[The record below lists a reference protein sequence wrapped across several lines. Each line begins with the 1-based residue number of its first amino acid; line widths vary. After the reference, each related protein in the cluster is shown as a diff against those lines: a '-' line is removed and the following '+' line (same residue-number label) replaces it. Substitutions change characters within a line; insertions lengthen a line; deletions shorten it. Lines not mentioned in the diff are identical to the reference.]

1 MWASRAVLVVLAT
14 AVMIPLFG
22 LIVEVPAGT
31 DQGLSFWQDPYLRR
45 VILFS
50 LIQAFWSTLLSVSLG
65 LLVARALFY
74 SPGFPARTVL
84 LKLFG
89 LPLVVPSIVAVMGIV
104 SVYGSQG
111 WLPLGRNLYGLQGI
125 LIAHVFFNMPLV
137 VRLLLP
143 VWQSIP
149 SQYWMLGQQ
158 LEMTGWHRWKHIEWP
173 VLRESLPGVILLVF
187 MLCLT
192 SFAVVLTL
200 GGGPASTTLE
210 VAIYQLL
217 RFDFNPPQAVV
228 LAMVQLG
235 LCLGLAGLV
244 LIFQRLPEVEDTE
257 SSQCMSVLWT
267 GHWWHFFVISL
278 AVVYTLLPMLA
289 MLVDAFNGPLVQ
301 VLTDHRLWKAALFS
315 VMLGLVS
322 ATVAMVS
329 GWLLLSGTRQ
339 MYLNGLKRRAQW
351 VELAGSIV
359 YVIPP
364 LVLGTGYFVV
374 LRSHVN
380 VFEWVF
386 PLVILINALMG
397 LPFVIRVL
405 GPQMRQ
411 AHQRYDYLCQSLAI
425 NGWQRWRLV
434 DWPMLR
440 RTASL
445 SAALVCALAM
455 GDLGVIALFGSPES
469 TTLPLFLYQQIS
481 AYQIS
486 AAAVTALILLL
497 LSLSMFWAI
506 ERFVG
511 GKANA

>member
-1 MWASRAVLVVLAT
+1 MWASLAVLALLSVAVL
-14 AVMIPLFG
+14 IPLVG
-22 LIVEVPAGT
+22 LLIEVPVSV
-31 DQGLSFWQDPYLRR
+31 DQDLQIWRDPYLQR

-50 LIQAFWSTLLSVSLG
+50 LKQAFWSTLLSVTLG
-65 LLVARALFY
+65 LVVARSLFY
-74 SPGFPARTVL
+74 SPGFPARQLL

-111 WLPLGRNLYGLQGI
+111 WLPLGRNLYGLPGI

-149 SQYWMLGQQ
+149 SQYWMLSHQ
-158 LEMTGWHRWKHIEWP
+158 LDLSSRHRWRLIEWP
-173 VLRESLPGVILLVF
+173 VIRESLPGVVLLVF

-228 LAMVQLG
+228 LAMVQLL

-244 LIFQRLPEVEDTE
+244 LLLQRLPEVEDAGPTHTLPAFW
-257 SSQCMSVLWT
+257 SSHSGHSVIIL
-267 GHWWHFFVISL
+267 I
-278 AVVYTLLPMLA
+278 AVGFTLLPMA
-289 MLVDAFNGPLVQ
+289 SMLLDALTGPLME
-301 VLTDHRLWKAALFS
+301 VLSDRRLWQAALYS
-315 VMLGLVS
+315 LLLGLAS
-322 ATVAMVS
+322 AMVAMVA
-329 GWLLLSGTRQ
+329 GWVLLSGTRQ
-339 MYLNGLKRRAQW
+339 MYLKGFRKRAQW

-364 LVLGTGYFVV
+364 LVLGTGYFVI
-374 LRSHVN
+374 LRSQLN

-386 PLVILINALMG
+386 PLVILINSLMG

-411 AHQRYDYLCQSLAI
+411 AHQRYDYLCQSLSI
-425 NGWQRWRLV
+425 RGWQRWRLI

-440 RTASL
+440 RSAAL
-445 SAALVCALAM
+445 AAALVCALAM

-486 AAAVTALILLL
+486 AAAVSALILLL
-497 LSLSMFWAI
+497 LSLTMFWAI
-506 ERFVG
+506 ERFLG
-511 GKANA
+511 GQSNA

>member
-1 MWASRAVLVVLAT
+1 MWASATALVLLAAAVL
-14 AVMIPLFG
+14 IPLLG
-22 LIVEVPAGT
+22 LITEVPAGT
-31 DQGLSFWQDPYLRR
+31 NQELLFWQDSYLRQ

-50 LIQAFWSTLLSVSLG
+50 FTQAFWSTLLSVTLG
-65 LLVARALFY
+65 MLVARSLFY
-74 SPGFPARTVL
+74 SPRFPARAVL

-111 WLPLGRNLYGLQGI
+111 WLPLGRSLYGLQGI

-137 VRLLLP
+137 VRLLMP

-149 SQYWMLGQQ
+149 AQYWMLGQQ
-158 LEMTGWHRWKHIEWP
+158 LEMSGRQRWKHVEWP

-228 LAMVQLG
+228 LAMVQL
-235 LCLGLAGLV
+235 LVCLGLAGLV
-244 LIFQRLPEVEDTE
+244 LLFQRLPEVEDTE
-257 SSQCMSVLWT
+257 TSQSMAVFWS
-267 GHWWHFFVISL
+267 GHWGHFIVILL
-278 AVVYTLLPMLA
+278 AVIYTLLPMLS
-289 MLVDAFNGPLVQ
+289 MLVDALSGPMMQ
-301 VLTDHRLWKAALFS
+301 VVTDYRLWRAALFS

-322 ATVAMVS
+322 SALAMII
-329 GWLLLSGTRQ
+329 GWLLLSGTRY
-339 MYLNGLKRRAQW
+339 MYQSGKMRRAQW
-351 VELAGSIV
+351 IELAGSIV

-374 LRSHVN
+374 LRTHVN

-411 AHQRYDYLCQSLAI
+411 AHQRYDYLCQSLSI
-425 NGWQRWRLV
+425 KGWRRWHLI
-434 DWPMLR
+434 DWPLLR
-440 RTASL
+440 KTASL
-445 SAALVCALAM
+445 SAALICALAM
-455 GDLGVIALFGSPES
+455 GDLGVIALFGTPES

-486 AAAVTALILLL
+486 AAAVTALILLF
-497 LSLSMFWAI
+497 LSLTLFWAI

-511 GKANA
+511 GKSNA